1 MIEPTECSLCC
12 LPGARLC
19 RVIRQKARLSREA
32 QTVLRHLSPDE
43 ALYETGARPGLIGIL
58 RQGYLRRERLMRDG
72 RRTVLG
78 LVGPGGVVG
87 EMPGRP
93 ASYSLEAATECD
105 ICLFPAGFANRLATA
120 EPDLR
125 RAIAEDLAEQY
136 DLEMTF
142 AWLRGITRCGERV
155 SAFLVLASELMPCD
169 PQPDGS
175 VILKIPFARRD
186 WADLC
191 NTTVESVSRQLS
203 DLSARGLVES
213 LGGKRYRLPDP
224 AALRASAGLE
234 GGPLWRGR
242 RARMTAVNA
251 TPLAAVA
258 FPRHRMQ
265 ALRAAADVMR
275 GVSEDGKG
283 RNASRCETRT
293 DGGAGDATLR

>member
-1 MIEPTECSLCC
+1 MIEPTECRLCC

-19 RVIRQKARLSREA
+19 RVIRQKARLSHEA
-32 QTVLRHLSPDE
+32 QNGHRHASRDE
-43 ALYETGARPGLIGIL
+43 TLYETGTRPGLIGIL
-58 RQGYLRRERLMRDG
+58 RKGFLRRERLMRDG

-87 EMPGRP
+87 EMPGRI
-93 ASYSLEAATECD
+93 ASYSLEAATACD

-125 RAIAEDLAEQY
+125 RAIADDLAEQY
-136 DLEMTF
+136 DLELTF
-142 AWLRGITRCGERV
+142 AWLRGISRCGDRV
-155 SAFLVLASELMPCD
+155 TAFLVLASELMPSAF
-169 PQPDGS
+169 QPDGS
-175 VILKIPFARRD
+175 VILKIPLARRD

-213 LGGKRYRLPDP
+213 LGGKRYRLPDL
-224 AALRASAGLE
+224 AALRASAGLDQ
-234 GGPLWRGR
+234 GLLWRGR

-251 TPLAAVA
+251 TPLSAVSS
-258 FPRHRMQ
+258 PRHRTQ
-265 ALRAAADVMR
+265 AIRAAADVMR

-283 RNASRCETRT
+283 RNASRCETRA
-293 DGGAGDATLR
+293 DRGAGDATLR